1 MNLAVRAHPCLFFF
15 PNLVHTSSKHQMIVF
30 YLLFGTDARGR
41 DVTALL
47 NYLSLVPVRVQFFPQ
62 FATQINQWEITFP
75 PHVPERGVVHLL
87 PQGLVSLLS

>member
-1 MNLAVRAHPCLFFF
+1 MVLGLTHCLQFELILEYYLAVRAHPCLFFF

-47 NYLSLVPVRVQFFPQ
+47 NYLSLVPVRVQYFPQ
-62 FATQINQWEITFP
+62 FATQIN
-75 PHVPERGVVHLL
+75 
-87 PQGLVSLLS
+87 